1 MPAFAMSLPLLPLR
15 FMPAVV
21 LLFLFVLVV
30 LA

>member
-1 MPAFAMSLPLLPLR
+1 MPAMSLPLLPLR

-30 LA
+30 LV